1 MANKVHIAVVGAGYW
16 GKNHIRTLDE
26 LNALGAIVESN
37 EIKRNE
43 ILSLYPQ
50 IKVVNRLEALDSNEI
65 DGVVIATPAP
75 THLKLAKISIGM
87 GKPTLI
93 EKPLVLSVKEAKEL
107 HHHTIKHNG
116 KVMVGHLLLFHPAIN
131 KMKSLVEEGYLG
143 DLQYIYSNRL
153 NFGKVRE
160 SENVFWSFAPH
171 DISIFQY
178 FLGEFPSEVISQG
191 GAFLQP
197 DIHDTSMTYFKYP
210 SGIQGHIFVNWLHPF
225 KEHRIVLIGSKGSLH
240 FEDAKSSKPLT
251 YFKKNQNGSPIVLDQ
266 SKGEFIEYEQ
276 SLPLTNELEYFVDYV
291 NGAPIEKANL
301 NSGMD
306 VIKILEMAT
315 HSLNKKSLPISPLMG
330 EN

>member
-1 MANKVHIAVVGAGYW
+1 MVNKVHIAVVGAGYW

-37 EIKRNE
+37 EINRNE

-50 IKVVNRLEALDSNEI
+50 IKVVTRLDDLDSNEI
-65 DGVVIATPAP
+65 DGVVIATPTP
-75 THLKLAKISIGM
+75 THLKLAKASIKM

-107 HHHTIKHNG
+107 HRHTIKHNG

-131 KMKSLVEEGYLG
+131 KMKSLVEGGYLG
-143 DLQYIYSNRL
+143 DLQYMYSNRL

-171 DISIFQY
+171 DVSIFQY

-210 SGIQGHIFVNWLHPF
+210 SGIQAHIFVNWLHPF

-240 FEDAKSSKPLT
+240 FEDAMSSKPLT

-276 SLPLTNELEYFVDYV
+276 SLPLANELEYFVDYV

-306 VIKILEMAT
+306 VIKILAMAT
-315 HSLNKKSLPISPLMG
+315 HSLNKKSLPISPFMG
-330 EN
+330 ED

>member
-37 EIKRNE
+37 EINRNE

-50 IKVVNRLEALDSNEI
+50 IKVVTRLEDLGSNEI

-75 THLKLAKISIGM
+75 THLKLAKASIKM

-107 HHHTIKHNG
+107 HRHTIKHNG
-116 KVMVGHLLLFHPAIN
+116 KVMVGHLLLFHPAII
-131 KMKSLVEEGYLG
+131 KMKTLLDDGFLG
-143 DLQYIYSNRL
+143 ELQYVYSNRL
-153 NFGKVRE
+153 SLGKVRE
-160 SENVFWSFAPH
+160 SENVFWSFAPL
-171 DISIFQY
+171 DVSIFQY
-178 FLGEFPSEVISQG
+178 LLAEFPSEVISQG

-210 SGIQGHIFVNWLHPF
+210 SGIQAHIFVNWLHPF

-240 FEDAKSSKPLT
+240 FEDAMSSKPLT
-251 YFKKNQNGSPIVLDQ
+251 YFKKNQNGSPIFLDQ

-276 SLPLTNELEYFVDYV
+276 SLPLTNELKYFVDCL
-291 NGAPIEKANL
+291 NGEPIEKANL
-301 NSGMD
+301 DSGMD

-315 HSLNKKSLPISPLMG
+315 NSLKNIVSPFMG